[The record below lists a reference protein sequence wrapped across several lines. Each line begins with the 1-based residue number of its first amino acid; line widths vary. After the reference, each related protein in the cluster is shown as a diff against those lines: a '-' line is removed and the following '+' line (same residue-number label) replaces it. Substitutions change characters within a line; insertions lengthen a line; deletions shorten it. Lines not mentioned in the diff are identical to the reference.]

1 MKITTATL
9 ALALSATYAC
19 AEPAG
24 LEMTE
29 LFMPHHGARTG
40 ASIWYPNGGGGAVT
54 AIPGNAVFFGD
65 EAAIGADVAKGAH
78 PVVMFSHGYGGTIH
92 AQRWLASALAE
103 RGAIV
108 VSVNHPNTSWGSFDL
123 SEGVRHWT
131 RAQDISAALDA
142 LLEDPA
148 FAGHIDTSRIM
159 AAGFSYGGWT
169 ALSLGGAVLDHAA
182 FLAFCEA
189 NLDTTNACPAFLS
202 EEGNAQALDPD
213 DWNASYADARITH
226 VAAIEPAFVW
236 GLDAGDVVAL
246 PDNVTLIGFG
256 EGGDRL
262 KDTDFDASGFAA
274 LLPGA
279 RIERFTPG
287 FHFTAMPVCKPA
299 GAAILAED
307 GDDPVCTDP
316 EGTDRAAIHRAIV
329 DLIAGK
335 LAL

>member
-1 MKITTATL
+1 MKIATATL
-9 ALALSATYAC
+9 ALTLSATYAC

-24 LEMTE
+24 LHMTT
-29 LFMPHHGARTG
+29 FHMPHHDAGTG
-40 ASIWYPNGGGGAVT
+40 ASIWYPNGGGGEVT
-54 AIPGNAVFFGD
+54 EIPGNAVFFGD
-65 EAAIGADVAKGAH
+65 EAAVGANVAEGVH

-92 AQRWLASALAE
+92 AQRWLASTLAE

-123 SEGVRHWT
+123 SEGVKHWT

-169 ALSLGGAVLDHAA
+169 ALSLGGATLDHAA

-189 NLDTTNACPAFLS
+189 NPDTTNACSAFLS
-202 EEGNAQALDPD
+202 EEGNVQALDPD
-213 DWNASYADARITH
+213 DWDARYADARITH

-236 GLDAGDVVAL
+236 GLDAGHVAAL

-256 EGGDRL
+256 EGEDRL
-262 KDTDFDASGFAA
+262 RDTDFETSGFAA
-274 LLPGA
+274 LVPEA
-279 RIERFTPG
+279 RIERFVPG

-299 GAAILAED
+299 GAAILAEE

-316 EGTDRAAIHRAIV
+316 EGTDRAAVHRAIV
-329 DLIAGK
+329 DLIAGE